1 LLSHNNR
8 TIQDK
13 EENMSMITLHQAQ
26 QIRVFI
32 NDLED
37 IRQRANMGSQFLAD
51 QDDEVRE
58 SSWKAALDMAEAM
71 IKDRLRKLGVDV

>member
-1 LLSHNNR
+1 
-8 TIQDK
+8 
-13 EENMSMITLHQAQ
+13 MITLHQAQ
-26 QIRVFI
+26 QMRVFI

-37 IRQRANMGSQFLAD
+37 IDCQRANMSSQFLAD

>member
-1 LLSHNNR
+1 
-8 TIQDK
+8 
-13 EENMSMITLHQAQ
+13 MSMITLHQAQ